1 MIFSTKKKII
11 TNTIVLCLSIL
22 LVVFLISNISI
33 VDIEKIFIEISAFE
47 IILIS
52 LTYVVTT
59 ILRGVRLNFTV
70 NSKSVSIFKLIAF
83 SAVHSFL
90 KHLLPLGTG
99 EVTLP
104 LLFKFFSKEGLFSG
118 ASSLV
123 IIRLYDLIAIVLFFV
138 VSLLFVFREAN
149 PEITIIIL
157 PCLGLILIVVS
168 IVIIF
173 FEKILHLALNII
185 SNIAL
190 RFGEKGRT
198 VSNKI
203 HGILEELNNGF
214 YILSKRDKYI
224 FLPITSIMIWFSLYF
239 MFFMVVKSF
248 AIDITFIK
256 SILASSGAVI
266 TSYLPINGLG
276 NIGTL
281 EAGWAL
287 GYTMLGVSKN
297 VAIASGF
304 VMHIIIV
311 VIGLLLSIISAFFL
325 LGDRFMMRHH

>member
-1 MIFSTKKKII
+1 
-11 TNTIVLCLSIL
+11 
-22 LVVFLISNISI
+22 
-33 VDIEKIFIEISAFE
+33 
-47 IILIS
+47 
-52 LTYVVTT
+52 
-59 ILRGVRLNFTV
+59 
-70 NSKSVSIFKLIAF
+70 
-83 SAVHSFL
+83 
-90 KHLLPLGTG
+90 
-99 EVTLP
+99 LP

-138 VSLLFVFREAN
+138 VSMLFVFREAN

-157 PCLGLILIVVS
+157 PCVGLILIVVS

-173 FEKILHLALNII
+173 FEKFLHLALNII
-185 SNIAL
+185 SSIAI
-190 RFGEKGRT
+190 RFGEKGKT
-198 VSNKI
+198 VSKKM
-203 HGILEELNNGF
+203 HVVLEELNNGF
-214 YILSKRDKYI
+214 YILAKRDKYI